1 MDEEKIQIV
10 AFSTNDNEDTPLD
23 IINKYL
29 SSIKYNILKKTKHAI
44 AFTTKFPNSKI
55 YHKIMIV
62 FVSNFNKE
70 YNGIT
75 DVNCYLIFINNE
87 NGENKEK
94 IDIILK
100 YINDNCELSKKFFV
114 FLMKKENKTEIKSDD
129 IKKNFEKLSVKFEI
143 RSLNINNQ
151 NEVYNAMKDIL
162 IYSTKHSINGNHE
175 EEDFEY
181 DKEKNAHKSCILI

>member
-10 AFSTNDNEDTPLD
+10 AFSTNDTEDTPLD

-29 SSIKYNILKKTKHAI
+29 SGIKYNILKKTKHAI
-44 AFTTKFPNSKI
+44 AFTTKFQNFKY
-55 YHKIMIV
+55 YHKIMIC

-87 NGENKEK
+87 KEENKEK
-94 IDIILK
+94 INIILK

-114 FLMKKENKTEIKSDD
+114 LLMNKGNKTEIKLDD
-129 IKKNFEKLSVKFEI
+129 IKKNFENLSVKFEI
-143 RSLNINNQ
+143 KSLNINNQ
-151 NEVYNAMKDIL
+151 HEVYNAMKDIF
-162 IYSTKHSINGNHE
+162 IYSTKHGINDTN
-175 EEDFEY
+175 EEDYNEF
-181 DKEKNAHKSCILI
+181 DKEKNAHRSCTIF

>member
-10 AFSTNDNEDTPLD
+10 AFSTNDTEDTPLD

-29 SSIKYNILKKTKHAI
+29 SNIKYNILKKTKHAI
-44 AFTTKFPNSKI
+44 AFTTKFPGFKI
-55 YHKIMIV
+55 FHKIMICY
-62 FVSNFNKE
+62 VSNFNKE

-75 DVNCYLIFINNE
+75 DVNCYLFFINYE
-87 NGENKEK
+87 NAENREK

-129 IKKNFEKLSVKFEI
+129 IKKNIEKYSLKYEI
-143 RSLNINNQ
+143 KSLNINNP

-162 IYSTKHSINGNHE
+162 IYSTKHSINGTHE
-175 EEDFEY
+175 EEDDEY
-181 DKEKNAHKSCILI
+181 DKEKNIHKSCIIF